1 MATSLQAGYEARLEQ
16 YYDVYAGLLGGDP
29 YENIIFR
36 LDAATEHIIYNDGL
50 NFGNGCLVAFFRR
63 QHHDICG

>member
-1 MATSLQAGYEARLEQ
+1 MATSLQAGYEARSEQ
-16 YYDVYAGLLGGDP
+16 YYDVNAGLLGVDS
-29 YENIIFR
+29 YANIIFG

-50 NFGNGCLVAFFRR
+50 NFGNGCLVAFSRR